1 MAETILSPSTYL
13 FENDG
18 SQIQQ
23 QPFTVGAALIG
34 PTAIGPVERPT
45 LVTSYSDFKSKFGT
59 IFSTGSATEEYFT
72 SLAAYTYFNQG
83 GDTLLV
89 TRVASGSYT
98 PATASIPAFTGSINS
113 FVLETLSQGTLLNSD
128 PGAGQVTGSILPS
141 GSVNNLRWEI
151 TATNP
156 SSSGL
161 FSLAIRSGGD
171 NENNK
176 SVLETWNNLSLDP
189 NETTFIEYVIGNQTT
204 QPVVDEN
211 GDYQIQI
218 LGSYPNNSR
227 YVRVKSTTLA
237 PNYNTAS
244 VSDKNSMPK
253 IGSGSLQ
260 GSFGGA
266 TGPLFGALGIA
277 PLNLF
282 ENIPTTD
289 AVTDLLNIQG
299 LRNTSYNIAINLLK
313 NKDWYIFDA
322 VFIPG
327 LTLQNAPSQVSSLIN
342 LAKERGD
349 TIAVIDLT
357 ATGSNTT
364 TAVNIVA
371 GIDSNYAATYYPWVT
386 VKSNETGKIR
396 RVPPSTVIPGVFAYN
411 DKVAASWFAPAGMNR
426 GSLST
431 VLATESRLSKTQ
443 RDTLYNSRINPI
455 ATLPGSGV
463 VIYGQKTLQLNASA
477 LDRINVR
484 RLMITLKRYIGQ
496 IANTFL
502 FEQNTAATRAK
513 FVNQITPYLESVQQR
528 QGLYSATVIMDET
541 NNTPDVID
549 RNMLVG
555 AIQIQPAKAAE
566 YILLTFN
573 IEPTGATFGA

>member
-1 MAETILSPSTYL
+1 MAESILSPSVYL
-13 FENDG
+13 NENDAT
-18 SQIQQ
+18 QITQ

-34 PTAIGPVERPT
+34 PTVVGPVERPT

-59 IFSTGSATEEYFT
+59 IFSTGSATEEYLT

-83 GDTLLV
+83 GESLLV

-98 PATASIPAFTGSINS
+98 AATASIPAFTSSLTS
-113 FVLETLSQGTLLNSD
+113 FVLETLSQGTLLNND
-128 PGAGQVTGSILPS
+128 QGASGASSILPS
-141 GSVNNLRWEI
+141 GSLNNLRWEI
-151 TATNP
+151 TSTNP

-161 FSLAIRSGGD
+161 FTLSIRSGED

-176 SVLETWNNLSLDP
+176 TILETWTNLSLDP
-189 NETTFIEYVIGNQTT
+189 NQTSFVEYVIGNQYTV
-204 QPVVDEN
+204 PVADEN
-211 GDYQIQI
+211 GDYQIQV
-218 LGSYPNNSR
+218 LGTYKNNSR
-227 YVRVKSTTLA
+227 YVRVKSTTLL

-244 VSDKNSMPK
+244 LVDKNSMPK
-253 IGSGSLQ
+253 LGSGSVN

-282 ENIPTTD
+282 ESVPTAD
-289 AVTDLLNIQG
+289 AVTDALNVQG

-322 VFIPG
+322 VFVPG
-327 LTLQNAPSQVSSLIN
+327 LTLQNAPSQLSSLIA

-364 TAVNIVA
+364 TAVNAVA
-371 GIDSNYAATYYPWVT
+371 GLDSSYAATYYPWVT

-396 RVPPSTVIPGVFAYN
+396 RVPASTVIPGVFAYN
-411 DKVAASWFAPAGMNR
+411 DKVAASWWAPAGMNR
-426 GSLST
+426 ASLST
-431 VLATESRLSKTQ
+431 VLAAESRLSKTQ

-463 VIYGQKTLQLNASA
+463 VIYGQKTLQYAATA

-549 RNMLVG
+549 RNMMVG
-555 AIQIQPAKAAE
+555 TIQIQPTRTAE
-566 YILLTFN
+566 YIILTFN